1 MCEISWLSCVWVISK
16 ALKAQVERLETIL
29 FKIGQNESKR
39 YMCGNIYYWFGIILQ
54 NHDWF
59 GWEIEDKSQS
69 KKLYILFTVM
79 TDTTSDL
86 KKLQRGVQAEIQKF
100 RSQM

>member
-1 MCEISWLSCVWVISK
+1 MCQICWVWVISK
-16 ALKAQVERLETIL
+16 ALKAQVERLATIL
-29 FKIGQNESKR
+29 FKIGQNESNR

-79 TDTTSDL
+79 TDTTSDF
-86 KKLQRGVQAEIQKF
+86 KKLQRGVQTEIQKF
-100 RSQM
+100 LSQM